1 LFAGTAEGN
10 IIALESETGKPLWHF
25 QAGGNIASAPMSY
38 SVDGKQYIAMAA
50 GNVLYSFALPN

>member
-1 LFAGTAEGN
+1 LTTSEITDIAVRN
-10 IIALESETGKPLWHF
+10 IQRKPLWHF

-50 GNVLYSFALPN
+50 GKVLYSFVLSN